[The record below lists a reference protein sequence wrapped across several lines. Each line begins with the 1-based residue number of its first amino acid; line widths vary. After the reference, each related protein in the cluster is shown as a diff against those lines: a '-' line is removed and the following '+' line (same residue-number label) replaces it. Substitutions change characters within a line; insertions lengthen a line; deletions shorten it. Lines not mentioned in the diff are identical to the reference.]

1 MWICEKEKMAAN
13 ESRAN
18 KMSTLLEYNNFVL
31 NDIRATVMPNFSVLL
46 LFYSLRHKPLRK
58 ICAKNYPL

>member
-1 MWICEKEKMAAN
+1 MAAN

-46 LFYSLRHKPLRK
+46 LFYSLRTHTSTENPRK
-58 ICAKNYPL
+58 ITPFVTYG

>member
-1 MWICEKEKMAAN
+1 MWICEEEKMTAN

-31 NDIRATVMPNFSVLL
+31 NDIRATVMPNFSVLVL
-46 LFYSLRHKPLRK
+46 
-58 ICAKNYPL
+58 